1 MNAKKEGPLRQP
13 ASTSQEAHGT
23 APNGDSYLLY
33 SMPRSKSQDKA
44 RNLGKNKLRLVAG
57 LFCGM
62 FFALLGVAC
71 WLHPVFLPYVMA
83 PFAIAGAW
91 KFCRVCFIWLTTTPE
106 ISEEEQLWQ

>member
-1 MNAKKEGPLRQP
+1 MNTKKDSLRQP

-23 APNGDSYLLY
+23 APGGDSYLLY

-44 RNLGKNKLRLVAG
+44 KKMGKNKLRLVAA

-62 FFALLGVAC
+62 FFILLGTAC

-83 PFAIAGAW
+83 PFAVAGAW
-91 KFCRVCFIWLTTTPE
+91 KFCRVTFLWLTADPVFT
-106 ISEEEQLWQ
+106 EEDETWR